1 MRQVQNAE
9 HLCQRL
15 YVCVWANLNQIS
27 QKWKLCVLMKVNEIL
42 NEDTQHGRGQSQN
55 KVVVIVT
62 VESHTGNV
70 EKYQV
75 GH

>member
-1 MRQVQNAE
+1 MQSI
-9 HLCQRL
+9 
-15 YVCVWANLNQIS
+15 YVNVFMSVWANLNQIS
-27 QKWKLCVLMKVNEIL
+27 QKWKLRVLMKVNEIL

>member
-1 MRQVQNAE
+1 MQSI
-9 HLCQRL
+9 
-15 YVCVWANLNQIS
+15 YVNVFMSVWANLNQIS
-27 QKWKLCVLMKVNEIL
+27 QKWKLRVLMKVNEIL

-62 VESHTGNV
+62 VEIHTGNV